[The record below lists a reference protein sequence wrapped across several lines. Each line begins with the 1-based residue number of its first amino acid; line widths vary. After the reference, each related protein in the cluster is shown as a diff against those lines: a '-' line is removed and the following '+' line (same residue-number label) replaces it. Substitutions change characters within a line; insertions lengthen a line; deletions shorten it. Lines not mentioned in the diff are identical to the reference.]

1 MIEDPV
7 YGPLERASKVI
18 EERLT
23 RDERWFGVGETLT
36 GQFERELACRWRRGG
51 VRRQLDAVEWRKG
64 SELGNC
70 VENGGRCFSNA
81 LRATPGLGSAGWV

>member
-1 MIEDPV
+1 MNNSTSGANSSNVANRTATTEAIEDPV

-36 GQFERELACRWRRGG
+36 GQFKRALARRRGAGRSWEVAGRGG
-51 VRRQLDAVEWRKG
+51 VKL
-64 SELGNC
+64 
-70 VENGGRCFSNA
+70 A
-81 LRATPGLGSAGWV
+81 LEITE